1 MECQSR
7 YIEKLK
13 EIQLLADAAQS
24 SLETRT
30 NIGRIQANAT
40 TRSGL
45 VLLCGYLEGYIRE
58 LLTELT
64 EKINDANPPID
75 NLAPRLI
82 LSAVE
87 DEIVKLRDGRE
98 ANTFLE
104 ISRNTRPISLNHRKL
119 AKTGG
124 NPTVDT
130 IEGLLACFG
139 IPSAVDIL
147 SIRDFGIES
156 TFVQESQI
164 SDRMRQKIRSIVEPH
179 AGSNT
184 PSALAEIV
192 EVLEQC
198 WNSKIKRRSVGYVG
212 GIEELL
218 KRRNRIAHGESD
230 EPVTPSELGAA
241 IELVSGLIAGLA
253 DLAEAQLNILLGT
266 PQE

>member
-24 SLETRT
+24 SLDTRST
-30 NIGRIQANAT
+30 TGRIQANAT
-40 TRSGL
+40 ARSGL

-64 EKINDANPPID
+64 EKINDADPPIE
-75 NLAPRLI
+75 NLSPRLI

-87 DEIVKLRDGRE
+87 DELANLREGRE
-98 ANTFLE
+98 ANGFLE
-104 ISRNTRPISLNHRKL
+104 ISRNTKPISLNHKKL

-139 IPSAVDIL
+139 IAAAVDTL

-164 SDRMRQKIRSIVEPH
+164 TDRTRQKIRTIVEPH
-179 AGSNT
+179 AGANT
-184 PSALAEIV
+184 TDALAEIV
-192 EVLEQC
+192 EALEQC
-198 WNSKIKRRSVGYVG
+198 WNSKTKRRSVGYVG

-230 EPVTPSELGAA
+230 EPVTPSELGTA
-241 IELVSGLIAGLA
+241 IALVAGLITGLA
-253 DLAEAQLNILLGT
+253 DLAEVQLNILLG
-266 PQE
+266 PP